1 VRSGLCEQQGK
12 AGRELVR
19 RVGVSRLV
27 AGVAACLVAC
37 GGGAPPQGRV
47 VTVTREDLVLDVEV
61 TGTLKSLESV
71 QVGPPASVADAWEF
85 KITRMIPEGTR
96 VKIGQEVIAFDPSTL
111 EQKLKDYEAEVA
123 QSTEEL
129 GKRQSERSLAVLA
142 DKLDLVDAEAKQRK
156 AELKAEKPPDL
167 TAQVTLKTAEIDRDL
182 ARREVEFRETR
193 TTAKRQQEKADMAI
207 LTGRLTRARGR
218 VAEIKAAIAAMAVKA
233 MREGTVVY
241 KQDFRGEKKKPGDGM
256 WRFESVLEIASLERM
271 AAVGQVDE
279 VDASKIA
286 VGQRVGLR
294 LEAHPDKEY
303 DGTVERVANLV
314 QTESPESR
322 VKIVTL
328 DIKLN
333 ETDPL
338 LMRPAMRFRGRIEIA
353 RVPNV
358 LQVPLAA
365 IISTPAGPT
374 VARLDGNRATP
385 VTLGRRG
392 REAVEVT
399 AGLAPGDKVL
409 LKSAASATA
418 PSSGFRLG
426 SS

>member
-1 VRSGLCEQQGK
+1 VRSSTTVLIAILVL
-12 AGRELVR
+12 AGC
-19 RVGVSRLV
+19 GD
-27 AGVAACLVAC
+27 AA
-37 GGGAPPQGRV
+37 APGGRV
-47 VTVTREDLVLDVEV
+47 ATVTKQDLVLDVEV

-71 QVGPPASVADAWEF
+71 QVGPPGSVGDTWEF

-111 EQKLKDYEAEVA
+111 EQKLKDYESEVA
-123 QSTEEL
+123 QSSEEL
-129 GKRQSERSLAVLA
+129 GKMQSERSLAVLT
-142 DKLDLVDAEAKQRK
+142 DKLDLEDAEAKRRK
-156 AELKAEKPPDL
+156 ADLKADKPPNL
-167 TAQVTLKTAEIDRDL
+167 TGQLTLKVAEIDRDL
-182 ARREVEFRETR
+182 ARHEVEFRETR
-193 TTAKRQQEKADMAI
+193 EKSKRAQEKADMAI
-207 LTGRLTRARGR
+207 LSGRLTRARGR
-218 VAEIKAAIAAMAVKA
+218 VAEIKASIAAMAVKA
-233 MREGTVVY
+233 EREGTVVY

-256 WRFESVLEIASLERM
+256 WRFESVLEIASLDRM
-271 AAVGQVDE
+271 AALGQVDE

-322 VKIVTL
+322 VKIVGL

-358 LQVPLAA
+358 LQVPLGA
-365 IISTPAGPT
+365 IISTPRGPA
-374 VARLDGNRATP
+374 VAKLHGRDTTLTA

-392 REAVEVT
+392 REAVEIT
-399 AGLAPGDKVL
+399 GGIGQGDRVL
-409 LKSAASATA
+409 LKSTGGEGGAT
-418 PSSGFRLG
+418 SGFRLG